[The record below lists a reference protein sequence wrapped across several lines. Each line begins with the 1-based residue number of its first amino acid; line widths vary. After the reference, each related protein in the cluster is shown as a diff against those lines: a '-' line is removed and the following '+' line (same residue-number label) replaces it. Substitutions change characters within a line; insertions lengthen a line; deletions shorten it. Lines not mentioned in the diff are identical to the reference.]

1 MINTKVPKISVVM
14 SVYNEPLKWI
24 QESIDSIL
32 QQTFTDFEFIIIN
45 DNPQNKELYNFLVK
59 NEAKDNRIIIINND
73 TNIGL
78 TKSLNKGLDKAKGE
92 YIARMDADDISLLD
106 RFEKQV
112 TFLENNTKIGVC
124 GTGIKTFGHLENI
137 IFHPEKMDE
146 MCLFLDSPIAHP
158 TVMLRKKILNGVG
171 YDESF
176 KVSQDYALWARLY
189 KEGTQFYNIQEVL
202 LNYRYSDVQISSKR
216 KSLQYELAKKIRRQI
231 LTYEIAKMNS
241 DKKLAEKLT
250 WNELKYLKNKIS
262 LSKKNREKFVYYLY
276 LSLQEPL
283 FIKLFHLLS
292 SGDIFKISIPN
303 SLRILYYQ
311 IKGLDLSKY

>member
-1 MINTKVPKISVVM
+1 M
-14 SVYNEPLKWI
+14 
-24 QESIDSIL
+24 
-32 QQTFTDFEFIIIN
+32 
-45 DNPQNKELYNFLVK
+45 
-59 NEAKDNRIIIINND
+59 
-73 TNIGL
+73 
-78 TKSLNKGLDKAKGE
+78 
-92 YIARMDADDISLLD
+92 
-106 RFEKQV
+106 
-112 TFLENNTKIGVC
+112 
-124 GTGIKTFGHLENI
+124 
-137 IFHPEKMDE
+137 
-146 MCLFLDSPIAHP
+146 
-158 TVMLRKKILNGVG
+158 
-171 YDESF
+171 
-176 KVSQDYALWARLY
+176 
-189 KEGTQFYNIQEVL
+189 
-202 LNYRYSDVQISSKR
+202 
-216 KSLQYELAKKIRRQI
+216 QYELAKKIRRQI